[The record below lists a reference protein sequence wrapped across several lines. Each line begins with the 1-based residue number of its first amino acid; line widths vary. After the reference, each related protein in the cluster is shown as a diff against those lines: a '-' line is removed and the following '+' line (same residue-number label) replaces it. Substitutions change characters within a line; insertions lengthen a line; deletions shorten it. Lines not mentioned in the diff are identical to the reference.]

1 MASLL
6 LRLETGVLVTQLQ
19 THLDSHCKRDRRPRA
34 AGHTQQKPHLI
45 PTTGWGNGQFGETVL
60 LFYCFLITAA
70 LLEVLENCKA

>member
-19 THLDSHCKRDRRPRA
+19 THLDSHCRRDRRPRA

-45 PTTGWGNGQFGETVL
+45 PTTG
-60 LFYCFLITAA
+60 
-70 LLEVLENCKA
+70 